1 MILYAATGNPGKL
14 REFAIS
20 ASTQGIEVL
29 PLPRLKEIPEP
40 IEDAPTFMG
49 NAELKARAYSLTL
62 PGALVFAD
70 DSGLSVDIL
79 DGRPGVRSARFA
91 DDNGYAIGLGT
102 KDERNN
108 SRLLMLMPDR
118 GPRTAHFL
126 CALALA
132 RDGEILLRAEGQV
145 TGELLYR
152 PKGTD
157 GFGYDPL
164 FLIPDLNLT
173 FAELPTEKKWELSHR
188 GRAFRALLAQ
198 LRANI

>member
-1 MILYAATGNPGKL
+1 MVLYAATSNPGKL
-14 REFAIS
+14 REFSTS
-20 ASTQGIEVL
+20 ASTQSIEVL

-40 IEDAPTFMG
+40 VEDAPTFMG
-49 NAELKARAYSLTL
+49 NAELKARAYSLTQ

-70 DSGLSVDIL
+70 DSGLAVDVL

>member
-1 MILYAATGNPGKL
+1 MVLYAATSNPGKL
-14 REFAIS
+14 REFSTS
-20 ASTQGIEVL
+20 ASTQGIDVL
-29 PLPRLKEIPEP
+29 ALPNLAVIPEP
-40 IEDAPTFMG
+40 VEDAPTFMG
-49 NAELKARAYSLTL
+49 NAELKARAYSLTQ

-70 DSGLSVDIL
+70 DSGLEVDIL
-79 DGRPGVRSARFA
+79 EGLPGVRSAHFA
-91 DDNGYAIGLGT
+91 DDCGFGVGQGT
-102 KDERNN
+102 KDDRNN
-108 SRLLMLMPDR
+108 RCLLTLMPDR
-118 GPRTAHFL
+118 SPRTAHFI